1 VSLGGC
7 VLAVALVAGACSK
20 PVDTGEIS
28 ARSGEYGAQ
37 LATSTTLDENGLL
50 GRSGGGSRRPA
61 TRADVVEKLLE
72 AVAKDPTLASRLGS
86 LTPQELAEITGVSV
100 EELSDLGITPS
111 TVAALGDALV
121 ATRGSDAQNGLGTDS
136 GAIFTLLGLTS
147 GFLDGDN
154 EDTMLSADVFALAS
168 ILAASAVVGT
178 DVTGP
183 LGKLL
188 AVADPNGL
196 GQYSEDHSMLAI
208 VAVLLGYMMGRDSPV
223 PLDRFDKLPPETQQA
238 LGGIVYIA
246 DRLTPQAMLEINRI
260 VTILGP
266 EAIKAIAAAFGLLDD
281 PRIASA
287 VRRAAEDQVV
297 FGSILASA
305 VFLIPGLAEEL
316 NPAQYGTSEQR
327 MLALAGVFI
336 AAMTRMDPE
345 GLETFLGSIGIPID
359 PEFWESIG
367 IGIPPEFWEGLDR

>member
-1 VSLGGC
+1 VSLIGC
-7 VLAVALVAGACSK
+7 VLALALLAGACSK

-50 GRSGGGSRRPA
+50 GRSGPNSRRPA

-72 AVAKDPTLASRLGS
+72 AIAEDPTLASRLGS
-86 LTPQELAEITGVSV
+86 LTPQEIAEITGVSV
-100 EELSDLGITPS
+100 EELSDLGVTPS

-121 ATRGSDAQNGLGTDS
+121 ATRGADGQGGF
-136 GAIFTLLGLTS
+136 GADNDTVFTLLGLTA

-154 EDTMLSADVFALAS
+154 DDTMLTADVFALAS
-168 ILAASAVVGT
+168 ILAASTVVGT
-178 DVTGP
+178 DVTAP

-188 AVADPNGL
+188 SVADPNGL

-208 VAVLLGYMMGRDSPV
+208 VAVVLGSMMGRDSPI
-223 PLDRFDKLPPETQQA
+223 PLDRFDQLPPETQQV
-238 LGGIVYIA
+238 LGGVVYIA
-246 DRLTPQAMLEINRI
+246 DHLTPQAVLEINRI
-260 VTILGP
+260 VTVLGP
-266 EAIKAIAAAFGLLDD
+266 EAIKAIAASFALLDD

-287 VRRAAEDQVV
+287 VRRATEDPNV

-316 NPAQYGTSEQR
+316 DPNRYGTSQDR
-327 MLALAGVFI
+327 MLALAGIFV
-336 AAMTRMDPE
+336 AAMLRMDPE
-345 GLETFLGSIGIPID
+345 GIKEFLGAIGIPAD
-359 PEFWESIG
+359 PEFWEG
-367 IGIPPEFWEGLDR
+367 LGVGIPPEFWAGLE